1 MGIPIPNAFREAT
14 MLKGKFDKSKLPS
27 RHVTEGPARAP
38 HRSYYYAMGMTEEEI
53 HQPLVGVA
61 TCWNEAAPCN
71 IALNRQ
77 AQSVKVGVKAAS
89 GTPREFTTI
98 TVTDGIAMGHEGMR
112 SSLASREAIAD
123 TVELTMRGHCY
134 DAIVGLAGCDKSLPG
149 MMMAMIRLNVPSVF
163 LYGGSILPG
172 RAPKDAQVPAEY
184 ANRDLTVQDMFEAV
198 GHQQNGTMTEA
209 ELEVLERVAC
219 PSAGACGGQFT
230 ANTMACVSE
239 AIGLALPNSSGAP
252 APFES
257 RDEYAK
263 ASGAAVMNLIEKNIR
278 ARDIVT
284 RQSLENAARI
294 VACTGG
300 STNAGLHL
308 PAMAHEAGIDFF
320 LEDVCDIFRDTP
332 YFVDLK
338 PGGQYVAKDLYEV
351 GGVPVV
357 MKELR
362 KAGLI
367 HEDCMT
373 ATGYSIGEELDKID
387 LQADGKVIY
396 PVETPLTKTGGV
408 VGLKGNVAPEGAIV
422 KVAGMEAQHQ
432 IFTGPARI
440 FECEQ
445 DAFESVQNRTYE
457 EGDVFVIRNEGP
469 SGGPGMRE
477 MLATT
482 AALSGQGMGKKVAL
496 ITDGRFS
503 GATRGF
509 CVGHVGPEAAH
520 GGPIALLKDGDV
532 ITINAIEG
540 SINVALTDDELAD
553 RKANWAGPRDTI
565 YGAGALWK
573 YAQLVG
579 ATYQGAV
586 THPGAKAERH
596 EYMDL

>member
-1 MGIPIPNAFREAT
+1 MT
-14 MLKGKFDKSKLPS
+14 KFDKAKLPS
-27 RHVTEGPARAP
+27 RYVTEGPARAP
-38 HRSYYYAMGMTEEEI
+38 HRSYYYAMGMSEAEI

-71 IALNRQ
+71 ISLNRQ
-77 AQSVKVGVKAAS
+77 AQAAKMGVKEAH

-134 DAIVGLAGCDKSLPG
+134 DALVGLAGCDKSLPG
-149 MMMAMIRLNVPSVF
+149 MMMAMVRLNVPSVF

-172 RAPKDAQVPAEY
+172 RLDG
-184 ANRDLTVQDMFEAV
+184 RDVTVQDVFEAV
-198 GHQQNGTMTEA
+198 GQHQAGNMTTC
-209 ELEVLERVAC
+209 ELEKLEAVAC

-239 AIGLALPNSSGAP
+239 AIGLALMNSSGAP
-252 APFES
+252 APYES
-257 RDEYAK
+257 RDQYAE
-263 ASGAAVMNLIEKNIR
+263 ASGRAVMNLLEKNIR
-278 ARDIVT
+278 ARDVVT
-284 RQSLENAARI
+284 LKSLQNAARV

-308 PAMAHEAGIDFF
+308 PAIAHEAGIDFF
-320 LEDVCDIFRDTP
+320 LDDVCEIFRDTP

-338 PGGQYVAKDLYEV
+338 PGGAYVAKDLYEV

-362 KAGLI
+362 KAGLL
-367 HEDCMT
+367 HEDCIT
-373 ATGYSIGEELDKID
+373 ADGTTIGEALDKITRE
-387 LQADGKVIY
+387 ADGRVIY
-396 PVETPLTKTGGV
+396 PISAPISKTGGV
-408 VGLKGNVAPEGAIV
+408 VGLKGNLAPAGAIV
-422 KVAGMEAQHQ
+422 KVAGMTEEQQ
-432 IFTGPARI
+432 VFTGPARV
-440 FECEQ
+440 FECEE
-445 DAFESVQNRTYE
+445 DAFEAVKARSYK
-457 EGDVFVIRNEGP
+457 EGEVLVIRNEGP
-469 SGGPGMRE
+469 AGGPGMRE
-477 MLATT
+477 MLSTT

-520 GGPIALLKDGDV
+520 GGPIALLKDGDM
-532 ITINAIEG
+532 ITLNALTGEL
-540 SINVALTDDELAD
+540 SVALSDEELAA
-553 RKANWAGPRDTI
+553 RKADWTGPRETL
-565 YGAGALWK
+565 YGSGALWK

-579 ATYQGAV
+579 ETYKGAV

-596 EYMDL
+596 VYMDL

>member
-1 MGIPIPNAFREAT
+1 
-14 MLKGKFDKSKLPS
+14 MLKKKFDKSNLPS
-27 RHVTEGPARAP
+27 RHVTEGPSRAP
-38 HRSYYYAMGMTEEEI
+38 HRSYYYAMGISEEEI
-53 HQPLVGVA
+53 AQPFVGVA

-77 AQSVKVGVKAAS
+77 AQAVKMGVKAAS

-134 DAIVGLAGCDKSLPG
+134 DALVGLAGCDKSLPG
-149 MMMAMIRLNVPSVF
+149 MMMAMVRLNVPSVF
-163 LYGGSILPG
+163 IYGGSILPG
-172 RAPKDAQVPAEY
+172 RLNGQDV
-184 ANRDLTVQDMFEAV
+184 TVQDVFEAV
-198 GHQQNGTMTEA
+198 GRHQAGDYSDE
-209 ELEVLERVAC
+209 ELAVLERVAC

-252 APFES
+252 APYES
-257 RDEYAK
+257 RDQYGE
-263 ASGAAVMNLIEKNIR
+263 ASGEAVMNLLEKNIR

-284 RQSLENAARI
+284 LKSLQNAARV

-308 PAMAHEAGIDFF
+308 PAIAHEAGIDFD
-320 LEDVCDIFRDTP
+320 LDDVCEIFRDTP

-338 PGGQYVAKDLYEV
+338 PGGKYVAKDLYEA

-357 MKELR
+357 MNELR

-367 HEDCMT
+367 HEDCIT
-373 ATGYSIGEELDKID
+373 ATGETMGEELDKITRK
-387 LQADGKVIY
+387 ADGRVIY
-396 PVETPLTKTGGV
+396 PVETPITKTGGV
-408 VGLKGNVAPEGAIV
+408 VGLKGNLAPEGAIV
-422 KVAGMEAQHQ
+422 KVAGMSEADQV
-432 IFTGPARI
+432 FTGPARV
-440 FECEQ
+440 FECEE
-445 DAFESVQNRTYE
+445 DAFAAVRAREYK
-457 EGDVFVIRNEGP
+457 EGEVIVIRNEGP
-469 SGGPGMRE
+469 AGGPGMRE

-520 GGPIALLKDGDV
+520 CGPIALIRNGDM
-532 ITINAIEG
+532 ITIDAIKG
-540 SINVALTDDELAD
+540 ALSVDLTDEELEE
-553 RKANWAGPRDTI
+553 RKKDWAGPKPTI
-565 YGAGALWK
+565 YASGALWK

-579 ATYQGAV
+579 STRLGAV
-586 THPGAKAERH
+586 THPGAKEEAH
-596 EYMDL
+596 VYMDL

>member
-1 MGIPIPNAFREAT
+1 MTTGKTTKPN
-14 MLKGKFDKSKLPS
+14 LPS
-27 RHVTEGPARAP
+27 RHVSVGPARAP

-53 HQPLVGVA
+53 YQPLVGVA

-77 AQSVKVGVKAAS
+77 AQSVKLGVKTAK

-149 MMMAMIRLNVPSVF
+149 MMMAMVRLNTPSVF
-163 LYGGSILPG
+163 IYGGSILPG
-172 RAPKDAQVPAEY
+172 RAPQGADVPADF

-198 GHQQNGTMTEA
+198 GRQQNGTLSEA
-209 ELEVLERVAC
+209 ALEVLERVAC

-252 APFES
+252 APYES
-257 RDEYAK
+257 RDQYGK
-263 ASGAAVMNLIEKNIR
+263 ASGEAVMALIEKNIR

-284 RQSLENAARI
+284 RKSLENAARV

-308 PAMAHEAGIDFF
+308 PAIAHEAGIDFD
-320 LEDVCDIFRDTP
+320 LMDVCEIFRDTP

-338 PGGQYVAKDLYEV
+338 PGGQYVAKDLYEA

-357 MKELR
+357 MRELR
-362 KAGLI
+362 KAGLM

-373 ATGYSIGEELDKID
+373 ATGETIGAELDKID
-387 LQADGKVIY
+387 RDADGTVIY
-396 PVETPLTKTGGV
+396 PVATPITTTGGV
-408 VGLKGNVAPEGAIV
+408 VGLKGNLAPEGAIV
-422 KVAGMEAQHQ
+422 KVAGMSAEEQS
-432 IFTGPARI
+432 FTGPARV
-440 FECEQ
+440 FECEE
-445 DAFESVQNRTYE
+445 DAFEAVKKREYK
-457 EGDVFVIRNEGP
+457 EGEVLVIRNEGP

-520 GGPIALLKDGDV
+520 AGPIGLLNDGDV
-532 ITINAIEG
+532 ITIDAVAGEL
-540 SINVALTDDELAD
+540 SVALSDEELAQ
-553 RKANWAGPRDTI
+553 RKADWKGPKETI
-565 YGAGALWK
+565 YAAGALWK
-573 YAQLVG
+573 YSQLVG
-579 ATYQGAV
+579 GALKGAV
-586 THPGAKAERH
+586 THPGAKDERH
-596 EYMDL
+596 IYMDL

>member
-1 MGIPIPNAFREAT
+1 MSA
-14 MLKGKFDKSKLPS
+14 GKFDKSKLPS

-38 HRSYYYAMGMTEEEI
+38 HRSYYYAMNMTEEEI

-71 IALNRQ
+71 ISLNRQ
-77 AQSVKVGVKAAS
+77 AQSVKVGVSGAQ

-134 DAIVGLAGCDKSLPG
+134 DALVGLAGCDKSLPG
-149 MMMAMIRLNVPSVF
+149 MMMAMLRLNVPSVF

-172 RAPKDAQVPAEY
+172 KAPKGADVPAEF
-184 ANRDLTVQDMFEAV
+184 ADRDLTVQDMFEAV
-198 GHQQNGTMTEA
+198 GNFQNGTMTEA
-209 ELEVLERVAC
+209 ALEILERVAC

-252 APFES
+252 APYTS
-257 RDEYAK
+257 RDEYAQ

-284 RQSLENAARI
+284 RKALENAARI

-320 LEDVCDIFRDTP
+320 PDDVCEIFRDTP

-338 PGGQYVAKDLYEV
+338 PGGQYVAKDMYEA

-357 MKELR
+357 MNELR

-373 ATGYSIGEELDKID
+373 VTGNSMGEELDKITRK
-387 LQADGKVIY
+387 ADGKVIY
-396 PVETPLTKTGGV
+396 SVETPLTKTGGV
-408 VGLKGNVAPEGAIV
+408 VGLKGNLAPEGAIV

-432 IFTGPARI
+432 LFTGPARV

-445 DAFESVQNRTYE
+445 DAFAAVQNRTYE

-469 SGGPGMRE
+469 AGGPGMRE

-532 ITINAIEG
+532 ITLNAIEG
-540 SINVALTDDELAD
+540 TLNVALTDDELAQ
-553 RKANWAGPRDTI
+553 RKANWKGPRDTI

-579 ATYQGAV
+579 GAYKGAV
-586 THPGAKAERH
+586 THPGAKDERH
-596 EYMDL
+596 EYWDL

>member
-1 MGIPIPNAFREAT
+1 
-14 MLKGKFDKSKLPS
+14 MLKGKTDKSRLPS

-38 HRSYYYAMGMTEEEI
+38 HRSYYYAMGLSEDEI
-53 HQPLVGVA
+53 AQPFVGVA

-77 AQSVKVGVKAAS
+77 AQAVKLGVKAGG

-149 MMMAMIRLNVPSVF
+149 MMMAMVRLNTPSVF
-163 LYGGSILPG
+163 IYGGSILPG
-172 RAPKDAQVPAEY
+172 RLDGKDV
-184 ANRDLTVQDMFEAV
+184 TVQDVFEAV
-198 GHQQNGTMTEA
+198 GQNQAGNLSEDA
-209 ELEVLERVAC
+209 LRRLERVAC

-239 AIGLALPNSSGAP
+239 AVGLALPNSSGAP
-252 APFES
+252 APYES
-257 RDEYAK
+257 RDQYAI
-263 ASGAAVMNLIEKNIR
+263 ASGEAVMNLLDRNIR
-278 ARDIVT
+278 ARDVVT
-284 RQSLENAARI
+284 RKSLENAARV

-308 PAMAHEAGIDFF
+308 PAIAHEAGIEFF
-320 LEDVCDIFRDTP
+320 LDDVCEIFRDTP

-338 PGGQYVAKDLYEV
+338 PGGQYVAKDLYEA

-362 KAGLI
+362 KIGLI
-367 HEDCMT
+367 HEDCVT
-373 ATGYSIGEELDKID
+373 ATGRSIGEELD
-387 LQADGKVIY
+387 LVEREADGKVIH
-396 PVETPLTKTGGV
+396 PAGTPISETGGV
-408 VGLKGNVAPEGAIV
+408 VGLKGNLAPEGAIV
-422 KVAGMEAQHQ
+422 KVAGMDASQQ
-432 IFTGPARI
+432 VFTGPARI

-445 DAFESVQNRTYE
+445 DAFEAVQERRYE
-457 EGDVFVIRNEGP
+457 EGEVIVIRNEGP
-469 SGGPGMRE
+469 AGGPGMRE
-477 MLATT
+477 MLSTT

-509 CVGHVGPEAAH
+509 CVGHVGPEAFH
-520 GGPIALLKDGDV
+520 GGPIALLRNGDS
-532 ITINAIEG
+532 ITINALTGEL
-540 SINVALTDDELAD
+540 SVDLTDDELAG
-553 RKANWAGPRDTI
+553 RKEAWAGPSETI
-565 YGAGALWK
+565 YTSGALWK

-579 ATYQGAV
+579 ETYRGAV
-586 THPGAKAERH
+586 THPGAQAERH
-596 EYMDL
+596 VYMDL

>member
-1 MGIPIPNAFREAT
+1 MS
-14 MLKGKFDKSKLPS
+14 KFDKSKLPS

-53 HQPLVGVA
+53 HQPLIGVA

-77 AQSVKVGVKAAS
+77 AQSVKMGVKQAL

-134 DAIVGLAGCDKSLPG
+134 DALVGLAGCDKSLPG
-149 MMMAMIRLNVPSVF
+149 MMMAMVRLNVPSVF

-172 RAPKDAQVPAEY
+172 RLDGKDV
-184 ANRDLTVQDMFEAV
+184 TVQDVFEAV
-198 GHQQNGTMTEA
+198 GQHQAGNLSTC
-209 ELEVLERVAC
+209 ELEKLEAVAC

-239 AIGLALPNSSGAP
+239 AIGLALTNSAGAP
-252 APFES
+252 APYES
-257 RDEYAK
+257 RDQYAE
-263 ASGAAVMNLIEKNIR
+263 ASGRAVMTLLEKNIK
-278 ARDIVT
+278 ARDVVT
-284 RQSLENAARI
+284 LDSLENAARV

-308 PAMAHEAGIDFF
+308 PAIAHEAGLDFY
-320 LEDVCDIFRDTP
+320 LDDVCDIFRDTP

-362 KAGLI
+362 KAGLL

-373 ATGYSIGEELDKID
+373 ASGRTMGEELNLISRE
-387 LQADGKVIY
+387 ADGRVIY
-396 PVETPLTKTGGV
+396 PIDAPITKTGGV
-408 VGLKGNVAPEGAIV
+408 VGLKGNLAPEGAIV
-422 KVAGMEAQHQ
+422 KVAGMPAQFQ
-432 IFTGPARI
+432 VFTGPARV

-445 DAFESVQNRTYE
+445 DAFEAVQIRAYK

-520 GGPIALLKDGDV
+520 CGPIALLKDGDI
-532 ITINAIEG
+532 ITLNAIEG
-540 SINVALTDDELAD
+540 SIHVDLTDEDLAE
-553 RKANWAGPRDTI
+553 RKKRWAGARGTI
-565 YGAGALWK
+565 YASGVLWK
-573 YAQLVG
+573 YAQQVG
-579 ATYQGAV
+579 ETYKGAV
-586 THPGAKAERH
+586 THPGGKAEKH
-596 EYMDL
+596 QYMDI

>member
-1 MGIPIPNAFREAT
+1 MSA
-14 MLKGKFDKSKLPS
+14 GKFDKSKLPS

-38 HRSYYYAMGMTEEEI
+38 HRSYYYAMNMTEEEI

-71 IALNRQ
+71 ISLNRQ
-77 AQSVKVGVKAAS
+77 AQSVKVGVSGAH

-134 DAIVGLAGCDKSLPG
+134 DALVGLAGCDKSLPG
-149 MMMAMIRLNVPSVF
+149 MMMAMLRLNVPSVF

-172 RAPKDAQVPAEY
+172 KAPKGADVPAEF
-184 ANRDLTVQDMFEAV
+184 ADRDLTVQDMFEAV
-198 GHQQNGTMTEA
+198 GNFQNGTMTEA
-209 ELEVLERVAC
+209 ALEVLERVAC

-252 APFES
+252 APYTS
-257 RDEYAK
+257 RDEYAQ

-284 RQSLENAARI
+284 RKALENAARI

-320 LEDVCDIFRDTP
+320 LDDVCEIFRDTP

-338 PGGQYVAKDLYEV
+338 PGGQYVAKDMYEA

-357 MKELR
+357 MNELR

-373 ATGYSIGEELDKID
+373 VTGNSMGEELDKITRK
-387 LQADGKVIY
+387 ADGKVIY
-396 PVETPLTKTGGV
+396 SVETPLTKTGGV
-408 VGLKGNVAPEGAIV
+408 VGLKGNLAPEGAIV

-432 IFTGPARI
+432 LFTGPARV

-445 DAFESVQNRTYE
+445 DAFAAVQNRTYE

-469 SGGPGMRE
+469 AGGPGMRE

-532 ITINAIEG
+532 ITLNAIEG
-540 SINVALTDDELAD
+540 TLNVALTDDELAQ
-553 RKANWAGPRDTI
+553 RKANWKGPRDTI

-579 ATYQGAV
+579 GAYKGAV
-586 THPGAKAERH
+586 THPGAKDERH
-596 EYMDL
+596 EYWDL

>member
-1 MGIPIPNAFREAT
+1 
-14 MLKGKFDKSKLPS
+14 MLKGKTDKSRLPS
-27 RHVTEGPARAP
+27 RHVTEGPTRAP
-38 HRSYYYAMGMTEEEI
+38 HRSYYYAMGLTEDEI
-53 HQPLVGVA
+53 AQPFVGVA

-77 AQSVKVGVKAAS
+77 AQAVKLGVKAGG

-149 MMMAMIRLNVPSVF
+149 MMMAMIRLNTPSVF
-163 LYGGSILPG
+163 IYGGSILPG
-172 RAPKDAQVPAEY
+172 RLDG
-184 ANRDLTVQDMFEAV
+184 RDVTIQDVFEAV
-198 GHQQNGTMTEA
+198 GQNQAGNLSETA
-209 ELEVLERVAC
+209 LRRLERVAC

-239 AIGLALPNSSGAP
+239 AVGLALPDSSGAP
-252 APFES
+252 APYES
-257 RDEYAK
+257 RDRYAI
-263 ASGAAVMNLIEKNIR
+263 ASGEAVMNLLERNIR

-284 RQSLENAARI
+284 RKSLENAARV

-308 PAMAHEAGIDFF
+308 PAMAHEAGIEFF
-320 LEDVCDIFRDTP
+320 LDDVCDIFRDTP

-338 PGGQYVAKDLYEV
+338 PGGRYVAKDLYEA

-362 KAGLI
+362 KIGLI
-367 HEDCMT
+367 HEDCVT
-373 ATGYSIGEELDKID
+373 ATGRTIGEEID
-387 LQADGKVIY
+387 LVEREADGTVIH
-396 PVETPLTKTGGV
+396 PVSAPLSVTGGV
-408 VGLKGNVAPEGAIV
+408 VGLKGNLAPEGAIV
-422 KVAGMEAQHQ
+422 KVAGMEPDQQ
-432 IFTGPARI
+432 VFTGPARV

-445 DAFESVQNRTYE
+445 DAFEAVRERRYE
-457 EGDVFVIRNEGP
+457 EGEVIVIRNEGP
-469 SGGPGMRE
+469 AGGPGMRE
-477 MLATT
+477 MLSTT

-509 CVGHVGPEAAH
+509 CVGHVGPEAFH
-520 GGPIALLKDGDV
+520 GGPIALLRDGDR
-532 ITINAIEG
+532 ITID
-540 SINVALTDDELAD
+540 ALKGELSVDIADGELAR
-553 RKANWAGPRDTI
+553 RKEAWAGPRETI
-565 YGAGALWK
+565 YSSGALWK
-573 YAQLVG
+573 YARLVG
-579 ATYQGAV
+579 ETYKGAV
-586 THPGAKAERH
+586 THPGGRAERH
-596 EYMDL
+596 VYMDL

>member
-1 MGIPIPNAFREAT
+1 
-14 MLKGKFDKSKLPS
+14 MLKGKTDKSRLPS
-27 RHVTEGPARAP
+27 RHVTEGPSRAP
-38 HRSYYYAMGMTEEEI
+38 HRSYYYAMGLSEGEI
-53 HQPLVGVA
+53 AQPFVGVA

-77 AQSVKVGVKAAS
+77 AQAVKLGVKAGG

-149 MMMAMIRLNVPSVF
+149 MMMAMVRLNTPSVF
-163 LYGGSILPG
+163 MYGGSILPG
-172 RAPKDAQVPAEY
+172 RLDGKDV
-184 ANRDLTVQDMFEAV
+184 TVQDVFEAV
-198 GHQQNGTMTEA
+198 GQNQAGHLSEDA
-209 ELEVLERVAC
+209 LRRLERVAC

-239 AIGLALPNSSGAP
+239 AMGLALPNSSGAP
-252 APFES
+252 APYES
-257 RDEYAK
+257 RDQYAI
-263 ASGAAVMNLIEKNIR
+263 ASGEAVMTLLGRDIR

-284 RQSLENAARI
+284 RKSLENAARV

-308 PAMAHEAGIDFF
+308 PAIAHEAGIEF
-320 LEDVCDIFRDTP
+320 LLDDVCEIFRDTP

-362 KAGLI
+362 KIGLI
-367 HEDCMT
+367 HEDCVT
-373 ATGYSIGEELDKID
+373 ATGRRIGEELD
-387 LQADGKVIY
+387 LVEREADGKVIH
-396 PVETPLTKTGGV
+396 PVNAPISKTGGV
-408 VGLKGNVAPEGAIV
+408 VGLKGNLAPEGAIV
-422 KVAGMEAQHQ
+422 KVAGMDSDQQ
-432 IFTGPARI
+432 VFVGPARV

-445 DAFESVQNRTYE
+445 DAFEAVQERLYE
-457 EGDVFVIRNEGP
+457 DGEVIVIRNEGP
-469 SGGPGMRE
+469 AGGPGMRE
-477 MLATT
+477 MLSTT
-482 AALSGQGMGKKVAL
+482 AALSGQGMGRKVAL

-509 CVGHVGPEAAH
+509 CVGHVGPEAFH
-520 GGPIALLKDGDV
+520 GGPIALVRNGDI
-532 ITINAIEG
+532 ITINALTGEL
-540 SINVALTDDELAD
+540 SVDLTEEALAE
-553 RKANWAGPRDTI
+553 RKAAWDGPKETI
-565 YGAGALWK
+565 YSSGALWK
-573 YAQLVG
+573 YARLVG
-579 ATYQGAV
+579 ETRRGAV
-586 THPGAKAERH
+586 THPGGLAERH
-596 EYMDL
+596 VYMDL

>member
-1 MGIPIPNAFREAT
+1 MT
-14 MLKGKFDKSKLPS
+14 KFDKAKLPS
-27 RHVTEGPARAP
+27 RYVTEGPARAP
-38 HRSYYYAMGMTEEEI
+38 HRSYYYAMGMSEAEI

-71 IALNRQ
+71 ISLNRQ
-77 AQSVKVGVKAAS
+77 AQAAKMGVKEAH

-134 DAIVGLAGCDKSLPG
+134 DALVGLAGCDKSLPG
-149 MMMAMIRLNVPSVF
+149 MMMAMVRLNVPSVF

-172 RAPKDAQVPAEY
+172 RLDG
-184 ANRDLTVQDMFEAV
+184 RDVTVQDVFEAV
-198 GHQQNGTMTEA
+198 GQHQAGNLSTCDLEKLEA
-209 ELEVLERVAC
+209 VAC

-239 AIGLALPNSSGAP
+239 AIGLALMNSSGAP
-252 APFES
+252 APYES
-257 RDEYAK
+257 RDQYAE
-263 ASGAAVMNLIEKNIR
+263 ASGRAVMNLLEKNIR
-278 ARDIVT
+278 ARDVVT
-284 RQSLENAARI
+284 LKSLENAARV

-308 PAMAHEAGIDFF
+308 PAIAHEAGLDFF

-338 PGGQYVAKDLYEV
+338 PGGAYVAKDLYEV

-362 KAGLI
+362 KAGLL
-367 HEDCMT
+367 HEECIT
-373 ATGYSIGEELDKID
+373 ADGTTIGEALDKITRE
-387 LQADGKVIY
+387 ADGKVIY
-396 PVETPLTKTGGV
+396 PISAPISKTGGV
-408 VGLKGNVAPEGAIV
+408 VGLKGNLAPAGAIV
-422 KVAGMEAQHQ
+422 KVAGMTEEQQ
-432 IFTGPARI
+432 VFTGPARV
-440 FECEQ
+440 FECEE
-445 DAFESVQNRTYE
+445 DAFEAVKARSYK
-457 EGDVFVIRNEGP
+457 EGDVLVIRNEGP
-469 SGGPGMRE
+469 AGGPGMRE

-532 ITINAIEG
+532 ITLNALTGEL
-540 SINVALTDDELAD
+540 SVALSDDELAA
-553 RKANWAGPRDTI
+553 RKADWTGPRETL
-565 YGAGALWK
+565 YGSGALWK

-579 ATYQGAV
+579 ETYKGAV

-596 EYMDL
+596 VYMDL

>member
-1 MGIPIPNAFREAT
+1 MSQSR
-14 MLKGKFDKSKLPS
+14 FDKSKLPS

-38 HRSYYYAMGMTEEEI
+38 HRSYYYAMGLTEEEI
-53 HQPLVGVA
+53 HQPFVGVA

-71 IALNRQ
+71 IALARQ
-77 AQSVKVGVKAAS
+77 AQAVKLGVKAAQ

-149 MMMAMIRLNVPSVF
+149 MMMAMVRLNVPSVF
-163 LYGGSILPG
+163 VYGGSILPG
-172 RAPKDAQVPAEY
+172 KAPQIDEIPEDFRS
-184 ANRDLTVQDMFEAV
+184 RDLTVQDMFEAV
-198 GHQQNGTMTEA
+198 GRHQNN
-209 ELEVLERVAC
+209 ELSDKALDVLERVAC

-239 AIGLALPNSSGAP
+239 AIGLALMNSSGMP
-252 APFES
+252 APYES
-257 RDEYAK
+257 RDQYGE
-263 ASGAAVMNLIEKNIR
+263 ASGVAVMTLIERNIR
-278 ARDIVT
+278 ARDVVT
-284 RQSLENAARI
+284 RKALENAARV

-308 PAMAHEAGIDFF
+308 PAIAHEAGIDFDLF
-320 LEDVCDIFRDTP
+320 DVCDIFRDTP

-338 PGGQYVAKDLYEV
+338 PGGTYVAKDLYEA

-367 HEDCMT
+367 HEECIT
-373 ATGYSIGEELDKID
+373 ASGRSIGEELD
-387 LQADGKVIY
+387 LVEREADGRVIY
-396 PVETPLTKTGGV
+396 PISAPITPTGGV
-408 VGLKGNVAPEGAIV
+408 VGLKGNLAPDGAIV
-422 KVAGMEAQHQ
+422 KVAGIAEENQV
-432 IFTGPARI
+432 FTGPARV
-440 FECEQ
+440 
-445 DAFESVQNRTYE
+445 FESEEEAFAAVKARGYE
-457 EGDVFVIRNEGP
+457 EGEVIVIRNEGP
-469 SGGPGMRE
+469 AGGPGMRE

-520 GGPIALLKDGDV
+520 GGPIALLKNGDM
-532 ITINAIEG
+532 ITIDAIRGEL
-540 SINVALTDDELAD
+540 SVALSDAELAE
-553 RKANWAGPRDTI
+553 RKAAWSGPRKTD
-565 YGAGALWK
+565 YASGAVWK
-573 YAQLVG
+573 FARLVG
-579 ATYQGAV
+579 GARQGAV
-586 THPGAKAERH
+586 THPGARDETH
-596 EYMDL
+596 VYMDQ

>member
-1 MGIPIPNAFREAT
+1 MPTNRP
-14 MLKGKFDKSKLPS
+14 DKSRLPS

-38 HRSYYYAMGMTEEEI
+38 HRSYYYAMDLTEEEI
-53 HQPLVGVA
+53 AQPFVGVA

-71 IALNRQ
+71 IALNWQ
-77 AQSVKVGVKAAS
+77 AQSVKTGVKAAQ

-149 MMMAMIRLNVPSVF
+149 MMMAMVRLNTPSVF
-163 LYGGSILPG
+163 MYGGSILPG
-172 RAPKDAQVPAEY
+172 KVPEGADVPADF
-184 ANRDLTVQDMFEAV
+184 ASRDLTVQDMFEAV
-198 GHQQNGTMTEA
+198 GRYQAGDVSDAQLA
-209 ELEVLERVAC
+209 VLERVAC

-239 AIGLALPNSSGAP
+239 AIGLALFNSSGMP
-252 APFES
+252 APYES
-257 RDEYAK
+257 RTQYGE
-263 ASGAAVMNLIEKNIR
+263 ASGRAVMNLLEKNIR
-278 ARDIVT
+278 ARDVVT
-284 RQSLENAARI
+284 RQSLENAARV

-308 PAMAHEAGIDFF
+308 PAIAHEAGIDFD
-320 LEDVCDIFRDTP
+320 LGDVCEIFRDTP

-338 PGGQYVAKDLYEV
+338 PGGKYVAKDLYES

-362 KAGLI
+362 RAGLI

-373 ATGYSIGEELDKID
+373 ASGRTIGEELDRTEGEPD
-387 LQADGKVIY
+387 RKVIY
-396 PVETPLTKTGGV
+396 PVDAPISKTGGV
-408 VGLKGNVAPEGAIV
+408 VGLKGNLAPDGAIV
-422 KVAGMEAQHQ
+422 KVAGMAAEEQV
-432 IFTGPARI
+432 FSGPARV
-440 FECEQ
+440 FECEE
-445 DAFESVQNRTYE
+445 DAFAAVKARAYE
-457 EGDVFVIRNEGP
+457 EGEVIVIRNEGP
-469 SGGPGMRE
+469 AGGPGMRE

-509 CVGHVGPEAAH
+509 CVGHVGPEAAQ
-520 GGPIALLKDGDV
+520 GGPIALVRDGDT
-532 ITINAIEG
+532 ITLNALEG
-540 SINVALTDDELAD
+540 TISFDVSDEEMD
-553 RKANWAGPRDTI
+553 RRRQEWGGARETI
-565 YGAGALWK
+565 YASGALWK

-579 ATYQGAV
+579 SARLGAC
-586 THPGAKAERH
+586 THPGAAAESH
-596 EYMDL
+596 VYMDL

>member
-1 MGIPIPNAFREAT
+1 MSA
-14 MLKGKFDKSKLPS
+14 GKVDKSKLPS
-27 RHVTEGPARAP
+27 RYVTEGPARAP
-38 HRSYYYAMGMTEEEI
+38 HRSYMYAMGVSEEEI

-77 AQSVKVGVKAAS
+77 AQSVKLGVKHAN

-134 DAIVGLAGCDKSLPG
+134 DALVGLAGCDKSLPG
-149 MMMAMIRLNVPSVF
+149 MMMAMVRLNVPSVF
-163 LYGGSILPG
+163 IYGGSILPG
-172 RAPKDAQVPAEY
+172 RLNGKDV
-184 ANRDLTVQDMFEAV
+184 TVQDVFEAV
-198 GHQQNGTMTEA
+198 GQHQAGNMSDA
-209 ELEVLERVAC
+209 ELEILERVAC

-239 AIGLALPNSSGAP
+239 AIGLALLNSSGAP
-252 APFES
+252 APYES
-257 RDEYAK
+257 RDQYGV
-263 ASGAAVMNLIEKNIR
+263 ASGDAVMNLLEKNIR
-278 ARDIVT
+278 ARDVVT
-284 RQSLENAARI
+284 RKSLENAARV

-308 PAMAHEAGIDFF
+308 PAIAHEAGIDFDLF
-320 LEDVCDIFRDTP
+320 DVCDIFRDTP

-367 HEDCMT
+367 HEDCLT
-373 ATGYSIGEELDKID
+373 ANGVTMGEALDKIEGE
-387 LQADGKVIY
+387 ADGKVIH
-396 PVETPLTKTGGV
+396 PVQNPISKTGGV
-408 VGLKGNVAPEGAIV
+408 VGLSGNLAPEGAIV
-422 KVAGMEAQHQ
+422 KVAGMTAQQ
-432 IFTGPARI
+432 QVFTGPARV
-440 FECEQ
+440 FECEE
-445 DAFESVQNRTYE
+445 DAFEAVKKRAYE
-457 EGDVFVIRNEGP
+457 EGEVLVIRNEGP
-469 SGGPGMRE
+469 AGGPGMRE

-520 GGPIALLKDGDV
+520 GGPIAMLQNGDI
-532 ITINAIEG
+532 ITIDAIKG
-540 SINVALTDDELAD
+540 DLSVDLTDAELEA
-553 RKANWAGPRDTI
+553 RKASWKGPRETI
-565 YGAGALWK
+565 YASGAVWK
-573 YAQLVG
+573 FAKLVG
-579 ATYQGAV
+579 STRLGAV
-586 THPGAKAERH
+586 THPGAKEERH
-596 EYMDL
+596 VYMDL

>member
-1 MGIPIPNAFREAT
+1 MSA
-14 MLKGKFDKSKLPS
+14 GKFDKSKLPS

-38 HRSYYYAMGMTEEEI
+38 HRSYYYAMNMTEEEI

-71 IALNRQ
+71 ISLNRQ
-77 AQSVKVGVKAAS
+77 AQAVKVGVSNAQ

-134 DAIVGLAGCDKSLPG
+134 DALVGLAGCDKSLPG
-149 MMMAMIRLNVPSVF
+149 MMMAMLRLNVPSVF

-172 RAPKDAQVPAEY
+172 KAPVGANVPTEFAD
-184 ANRDLTVQDMFEAV
+184 RDLTVQDMFEAV
-198 GHQQNGTMTEA
+198 GNFQNGTMSEA
-209 ELEVLERVAC
+209 ALEVLERVAC

-252 APFES
+252 APYTS

-320 LEDVCDIFRDTP
+320 LDDVCEIFRDTP

-338 PGGQYVAKDLYEV
+338 PGGQYVAKDMYEA

-357 MKELR
+357 MNELR

-373 ATGYSIGEELDKID
+373 ATGNSMGEELDKITR
-387 LQADGKVIY
+387 QADGKVIY
-396 PVETPLTKTGGV
+396 SIETPLTKTGGV
-408 VGLKGNVAPEGAIV
+408 VGLKGNLAPEGAIV

-432 IFTGPARI
+432 LFTGPARV

-445 DAFESVQNRTYE
+445 DAFEAVQNRAYE

-469 SGGPGMRE
+469 AGGPGMRE

-532 ITINAIEG
+532 ITLNAIEG
-540 SINVALTDDELAD
+540 TLDVALTHEELAE
-553 RKANWAGPRDTI
+553 RKANWKGPRETI

-579 ATYQGAV
+579 GAYKGAV
-586 THPGAKAERH
+586 THPGAKNERH
-596 EYMDL
+596 EYWDL

>member
-1 MGIPIPNAFREAT
+1 
-14 MLKGKFDKSKLPS
+14 MLKKKFDKSNLPS
-27 RHVTEGPARAP
+27 RHVTEGPSRAP
-38 HRSYYYAMGMTEEEI
+38 HRSYYYAMGISEEEI
-53 HQPLVGVA
+53 AQPFVGVA

-77 AQSVKVGVKAAS
+77 AQAVKMGVKAAS

-134 DAIVGLAGCDKSLPG
+134 DALVGLAGCDKSLPG
-149 MMMAMIRLNVPSVF
+149 MMMAMVRLNVPSVF
-163 LYGGSILPG
+163 IYGGSILPG
-172 RAPKDAQVPAEY
+172 RLNGQDV
-184 ANRDLTVQDMFEAV
+184 TVQDVFEAV
-198 GHQQNGTMTEA
+198 GRHQAGDYSDE
-209 ELEVLERVAC
+209 ELAVLERVAC

-252 APFES
+252 APYES
-257 RDEYAK
+257 RDQYGE
-263 ASGAAVMNLIEKNIR
+263 ASGEAVMNLLEKNIR

-284 RQSLENAARI
+284 RKSLENAARV

-308 PAMAHEAGIDFF
+308 PAIAHEAGIDFD
-320 LEDVCDIFRDTP
+320 LDDVCAIFRDTP

-338 PGGQYVAKDLYEV
+338 PGGQYVAKDLYEA

-362 KAGLI
+362 KAGLV

-373 ATGYSIGEELDKID
+373 ATGEAMGAELDKIERE
-387 LQADGKVIY
+387 ADGRVIY
-396 PVETPLTKTGGV
+396 PVETPITKTGGV
-408 VGLKGNVAPEGAIV
+408 VGLKGNLAPEGAIV
-422 KVAGMEAQHQ
+422 KVAGMSEADQV
-432 IFTGPARI
+432 FTGPARV
-440 FECEQ
+440 FECEE
-445 DAFESVQNRTYE
+445 DAFAAVRAREYK
-457 EGDVFVIRNEGP
+457 EGEVIVIRNEGP
-469 SGGPGMRE
+469 AGGPGMRE

-520 GGPIALLKDGDV
+520 GGPIALIRNGDM
-532 ITINAIEG
+532 ITLDAIKG
-540 SINVALTDDELAD
+540 ELSVD
-553 RKANWAGPRDTI
+553 LSEEQLETRKNDWSGPKETI
-565 YGAGALWK
+565 YSSGALWK

-579 ATYQGAV
+579 STRLGAV
-586 THPGAKAERH
+586 THPGAKKESH
-596 EYMDL
+596 VYMDL

>member
-1 MGIPIPNAFREAT
+1 MSA
-14 MLKGKFDKSKLPS
+14 GKFDKSKLPS

-38 HRSYYYAMGMTEEEI
+38 HRSYYYAMNMTEEEI

-71 IALNRQ
+71 ISLNRQ
-77 AQSVKVGVKAAS
+77 AQSVKVGVSGAH

-134 DAIVGLAGCDKSLPG
+134 DALVGLAGCDKSLPG
-149 MMMAMIRLNVPSVF
+149 MMMAMLRLNVPSVF

-172 RAPKDAQVPAEY
+172 KAPKGADVPAEF
-184 ANRDLTVQDMFEAV
+184 ADRDLTVQDMFEAV
-198 GHQQNGTMTEA
+198 GNFQNGTMTEA
-209 ELEVLERVAC
+209 ALEILERVAC

-252 APFES
+252 APYTS
-257 RDEYAK
+257 RDEYAQ

-284 RQSLENAARI
+284 RKALENAARI

-320 LEDVCDIFRDTP
+320 LDDVCEIFRDTP

-338 PGGQYVAKDLYEV
+338 PGGQYVAKDMYEA

-357 MKELR
+357 MNELR

-373 ATGYSIGEELDKID
+373 VTGNSMGEELDKITRK
-387 LQADGKVIY
+387 ADGKVIY
-396 PVETPLTKTGGV
+396 SVETPLTKTGGV
-408 VGLKGNVAPEGAIV
+408 VGLKGNLAPEGAIV

-432 IFTGPARI
+432 LFTGPARV

-445 DAFESVQNRTYE
+445 DAFAAVQNRTYE

-469 SGGPGMRE
+469 AGGPGMRE

-532 ITINAIEG
+532 ITLNAIEG
-540 SINVALTDDELAD
+540 TLNVALTDDELAQ
-553 RKANWAGPRDTI
+553 RKANWKGPRDTI

-579 ATYQGAV
+579 GAYKGAV
-586 THPGAKAERH
+586 THPGAKDERH
-596 EYMDL
+596 EYWDL

>member
-1 MGIPIPNAFREAT
+1 MT
-14 MLKGKFDKSKLPS
+14 KFDKAKLPS
-27 RHVTEGPARAP
+27 RYVTEGPARAP
-38 HRSYYYAMGMTEEEI
+38 HRSYYYAMGMSEAEI

-77 AQSVKVGVKAAS
+77 AQAAKMGVKEAH

-134 DAIVGLAGCDKSLPG
+134 DALVGLAGCDKSLPG
-149 MMMAMIRLNVPSVF
+149 MMMAMVRLNVPSVF

-172 RAPKDAQVPAEY
+172 RLDGKDV
-184 ANRDLTVQDMFEAV
+184 TVQDVFEAV
-198 GHQQNGTMTEA
+198 GQHQAGNMTTC
-209 ELEVLERVAC
+209 ELEKLEAVAC

-239 AIGLALPNSSGAP
+239 AIGLALMNSSGAP
-252 APFES
+252 APYES
-257 RDEYAK
+257 RDQYAE
-263 ASGAAVMNLIEKNIR
+263 ASGRAVMNLLEKNIR
-278 ARDIVT
+278 ARDVVT
-284 RQSLENAARI
+284 LKSLQNAARV

-308 PAMAHEAGIDFF
+308 PAIAHEAGIDFF
-320 LEDVCDIFRDTP
+320 LDDVCEIFRDTP

-338 PGGQYVAKDLYEV
+338 PGGAYVAKDLYEV

-362 KAGLI
+362 KAGLL

-373 ATGYSIGEELDKID
+373 ADGTTIGEALDKITRE
-387 LQADGKVIY
+387 ADGKVIY
-396 PVETPLTKTGGV
+396 PISAPISKTGGV
-408 VGLKGNVAPEGAIV
+408 VGLKGNLAPAGAIV
-422 KVAGMEAQHQ
+422 KVAGMTEEQQ
-432 IFTGPARI
+432 VFTGPARV
-440 FECEQ
+440 FECEE
-445 DAFESVQNRTYE
+445 DAFEAVKARSYK
-457 EGDVFVIRNEGP
+457 EGEVLVIRNEGP
-469 SGGPGMRE
+469 AGGPGMRE

-520 GGPIALLKDGDV
+520 GGPIALLKDGDM
-532 ITINAIEG
+532 ITLNALTGEL
-540 SINVALTDDELAD
+540 SVALSDEELAA
-553 RKANWAGPRDTI
+553 RKADWKGPRETL
-565 YGAGALWK
+565 YASGALWK

-579 ATYQGAV
+579 ETYKGAV

-596 EYMDL
+596 VYMDL

>member
-1 MGIPIPNAFREAT
+1 

-38 HRSYYYAMGMTEEEI
+38 HRSYYYAMGMTEHEI

-77 AQSVKVGVKAAS
+77 AQSVKMGVKSAD

-134 DAIVGLAGCDKSLPG
+134 DALVGLAGCDKSLPG

-172 RAPKDAQVPAEY
+172 RAPVGAQVPAEY

-209 ELEVLERVAC
+209 ELDVLERVAC

-239 AIGLALPNSSGAP
+239 AIGLALPNSAGAP
-252 APFES
+252 APYES
-257 RDEYAK
+257 RDQYAE

-278 ARDIVT
+278 ARDICT
-284 RQSLENAARI
+284 RQAFENAARV

-308 PAMAHEAGIDFF
+308 PAMAHEAGIDFY
-320 LEDVCDIFRDTP
+320 LDDVCEIFRDTP

-338 PGGQYVAKDLYEV
+338 PGGQYVAKDMYEA
-351 GGVPVV
+351 GGIYVV

-373 ATGYSIGEELDKID
+373 ATGNSIGEELDKIS
-387 LQADGKVIY
+387 LEADGRVIY
-396 PVETPLTKTGGV
+396 PIENPITKTGGV

-432 IFTGPARI
+432 VFTGPARV

-469 SGGPGMRE
+469 SSGPGMRE

-509 CVGHVGPEAAH
+509 CIGHVGPEAAH
-520 GGPIALLKDGDV
+520 GGPIALLKDGDM

-540 SINVALTDDELAD
+540 SINVALSDEELAE
-553 RKANWAGPRDTI
+553 RKAAWTGARETI
-565 YGAGALWK
+565 YASGALWK

-579 ATYQGAV
+579 ETYKGAV

-596 EYMDL
+596 EYWDL

>member
-1 MGIPIPNAFREAT
+1 MSA
-14 MLKGKFDKSKLPS
+14 GKFDKSKLPS

-38 HRSYYYAMGMTEEEI
+38 HRSYYYAMNMTEEEI

-71 IALNRQ
+71 ISLNRQ
-77 AQSVKVGVKAAS
+77 AQSVKVGVSGAQ

-134 DAIVGLAGCDKSLPG
+134 DALVGLAGCDKSLPG
-149 MMMAMIRLNVPSVF
+149 MMMAMLRLNVPSVF

-172 RAPKDAQVPAEY
+172 KAPKGADVPAEF
-184 ANRDLTVQDMFEAV
+184 ADRDLTVQDMFEAV
-198 GHQQNGTMTEA
+198 GNFQNGTMTEA
-209 ELEVLERVAC
+209 ALEVLERVAC

-252 APFES
+252 APYTS
-257 RDEYAK
+257 RDEYAQ

-284 RQSLENAARI
+284 RKALENAARI

-320 LEDVCDIFRDTP
+320 LDDVCEIFRDTP

-338 PGGQYVAKDLYEV
+338 PGGQYVAKDMYEA

-357 MKELR
+357 MNELR

-373 ATGYSIGEELDKID
+373 VTGNSMGEELDKITR
-387 LQADGKVIY
+387 QADGKVIY
-396 PVETPLTKTGGV
+396 SVAEPLTKTGGV
-408 VGLKGNVAPEGAIV
+408 VGLKGNLAPEGAIV

-432 IFTGPARI
+432 LFTGPARV

-445 DAFESVQNRTYE
+445 DAFEAVQNRTYE

-469 SGGPGMRE
+469 AGGPGMRE

-532 ITINAIEG
+532 ITLNAIEG
-540 SINVALTDDELAD
+540 TLDVALTDEELAE
-553 RKANWAGPRDTI
+553 RKANWKGPRDTI

-579 ATYQGAV
+579 GAYKGAV
-586 THPGAKAERH
+586 THPGAKDERH
-596 EYMDL
+596 AYWDL

>member
-1 MGIPIPNAFREAT
+1 MS
-14 MLKGKFDKSKLPS
+14 KFDKSKLPS

-53 HQPLVGVA
+53 HQPLIGVA

-77 AQSVKVGVKAAS
+77 AQSVKMGVKQAL

-134 DAIVGLAGCDKSLPG
+134 DALVGLAGCDKSLPG
-149 MMMAMIRLNVPSVF
+149 MMMAMVRLNVPSVF

-172 RAPKDAQVPAEY
+172 RLDGKDV
-184 ANRDLTVQDMFEAV
+184 TVQDVFEAV
-198 GHQQNGTMTEA
+198 GQHQAGNLSTC
-209 ELEVLERVAC
+209 ELERLEAVAC

-239 AIGLALPNSSGAP
+239 AIGLALMNSAGAP
-252 APFES
+252 APYES
-257 RDEYAK
+257 RDQYAE
-263 ASGAAVMNLIEKNIR
+263 ASGRAVMTLLEKNIK

-284 RQSLENAARI
+284 LKSLENAARV

-308 PAMAHEAGIDFF
+308 PAIAHEAGLDFY
-320 LEDVCDIFRDTP
+320 LDDVCEIFRDTP

-362 KAGLI
+362 KAGLL
-367 HEDCMT
+367 HEDCIT
-373 ATGYSIGEELDKID
+373 ASGRSMGEELDRITRE
-387 LQADGKVIY
+387 ADGRVIY
-396 PVETPLTKTGGV
+396 PIDAPITKTGGV
-408 VGLKGNVAPEGAIV
+408 VGLKGNLAPEGAIV
-422 KVAGMEAQHQ
+422 KVAGMPAQYQ
-432 IFTGPARI
+432 VFTGPARV

-445 DAFESVQNRTYE
+445 DAFEAVQTRAYK

-520 GGPIALLKDGDV
+520 GGPIALLKDGDI
-532 ITINAIEG
+532 ITLNAIEG
-540 SINVALTDDELAD
+540 TIHVDLTDEELAE
-553 RKANWAGPRDTI
+553 RKEQWAGPRDTI
-565 YGAGALWK
+565 YASGALWK
-573 YAQLVG
+573 YAQQVG
-579 ATYQGAV
+579 ETYKGAV
-586 THPGAKAERH
+586 THPGGKAEQH
-596 EYMDL
+596 QYMDL

>member
-1 MGIPIPNAFREAT
+1 MS
-14 MLKGKFDKSKLPS
+14 KFDKSKLPS

-53 HQPLVGVA
+53 HQPLIGVA

-77 AQSVKVGVKAAS
+77 AQSVKMGVKQAL

-134 DAIVGLAGCDKSLPG
+134 DALVGLAGCDKSLPG
-149 MMMAMIRLNVPSVF
+149 MMMAMVRLNVPSVF

-172 RAPKDAQVPAEY
+172 RLDGKDV
-184 ANRDLTVQDMFEAV
+184 TVQDVFEAV
-198 GHQQNGTMTEA
+198 GQHQAGNLSTC
-209 ELEVLERVAC
+209 ELERLEAVAC

-239 AIGLALPNSSGAP
+239 AIGLALMNSAGAP
-252 APFES
+252 APYES
-257 RDEYAK
+257 RDQYAE
-263 ASGAAVMNLIEKNIR
+263 ASGRAVMTLLEKNIK

-284 RQSLENAARI
+284 LKSLENAARV

-308 PAMAHEAGIDFF
+308 PAIAHEAGLDFY
-320 LEDVCDIFRDTP
+320 LDDVCEIFRDTP

-362 KAGLI
+362 KAGLL
-367 HEDCMT
+367 HEDCIT
-373 ATGYSIGEELDKID
+373 ASGRSMGEELDRITRE
-387 LQADGKVIY
+387 ADGRVIY
-396 PVETPLTKTGGV
+396 PIDAPITKTGGV
-408 VGLKGNVAPEGAIV
+408 VGLKGNLAPEGAIV
-422 KVAGMEAQHQ
+422 KVAGMPAQYQ
-432 IFTGPARI
+432 VFTGPARV

-445 DAFESVQNRTYE
+445 DAFEAVQTRAYKD
-457 EGDVFVIRNEGP
+457 GDVFVIRNEGP

-520 GGPIALLKDGDV
+520 GGPIALLKDGDI
-532 ITINAIEG
+532 ITLNAIEG
-540 SINVALTDDELAD
+540 TIHVDLTDEELAE
-553 RKANWAGPRDTI
+553 RKEQWAGPRDTI
-565 YGAGALWK
+565 YASGALWK
-573 YAQLVG
+573 YAQQVG
-579 ATYQGAV
+579 ETYKGAV
-586 THPGAKAERH
+586 THPGGKAEKH
-596 EYMDL
+596 QYMDL